1 LGFVNGLPFILLG
14 AALLAGAGGLWMF
27 QGRLKNI
34 SDAINN
40 AFKTIEDA
48 VTVNLLNPNA
58 GLDKATQV
66 LNQVSNVLNQVKTDM
81 KIGKDIV
88 INDVV
93 PVMHASATI
102 IRNDVGNPLESVG
115 NLIIQVGNGIDID
128 VVGAHPLHG
137 LAQPLKDAGNYLE
150 DIGDKCVDVGN
161 KIDTAANKT
170 HNVAQGMDTVANAVK
185 TVSDDLAAIV
195 PLVNTTL
202 RNGLQSL
209 VNNLAQGRNTINQ
222 VLGFVNNQLIVA
234 LAAAGILA
242 IATGVAL
249 GP

>member
-14 AALLAGAGGLWMF
+14 AALLAGTGALWMF

-66 LNQVSNVLNQVKTDM
+66 LNQVSNVLNQVKTDI

-93 PVMHASATI
+93 PVMHASASI

-115 NLIIQVGNGIDID
+115 NFIIQVGNGIDID
-128 VVGAHPLHG
+128 VVGSHPLHG
-137 LAQPLKDAGNYLE
+137 LAQPLKDAGNGLE
-150 DIGDKCVDVGN
+150 DIGDKCVDIGN
-161 KIDTAANKT
+161 KLDSAANKT

-222 VLGFVNNQLIVA
+222 VLGFVNSQLIVA
-234 LAAAGILA
+234 LAAAGILS

>member
-14 AALLAGAGGLWMF
+14 AALLAGAGALWMF

-66 LNQVSNVLNQVKTDM
+66 LNQVSNVLDQVKTDI

-115 NLIIQVGNGIDID
+115 NFIIQVGNGIDID
-128 VVGAHPLHG
+128 IVGGHPLHG
-137 LAQPLKDAGNYLE
+137 LAQPLKDAGNDLE